1 MSNNMSK
8 PGDPATRMQA
18 ITAGITAK
26 LAAKQQQAQA
36 PTAEHDP
43 QVVSMFNEQIHAARA
58 DGNPSLSIALKGALK
73 QYLSAPYPFNL
84 KSGYTPS

>member
-18 ITAGITAK
+18 ITASIAAK
-26 LAAKQQQAQA
+26 LQAKQQQAQA

-43 QVVSMFNEQIHAARA
+43 QVVAMLNEQIKAAQ
-58 DGNPSLSIALKGALK
+58 DSGNPSLSIALKQTLK

-84 KSGYTPS
+84 KAYSQ